1 MSIMT
6 MRHRGSRDRAR
17 WRGRRLR
24 HVAPLVLVGLPLALG
39 AAPAAAQRTPQHAT
53 VQVDLGALDALGPAP
68 AGEPTKGIR
77 LHLPAALDAA
87 SGTRQAQPAGKSRQ
101 PTRSAASAAT
111 LSPDPSRIPPR
122 PNLPPPAK
130 SAVAAPSAA
139 SKGPAAQ
146 GAQPASSANQTAALT
161 PNVGAPGAGKIEDR
175 LLFSNTGDEL
185 SSDAKAELSQF
196 AKRLA
201 ADTRLHVQIMA
212 YAGGDGDPSQARR
225 VSLAR
230 ALAARS
236 YLVDQGVDVKQ
247 VDVRPMG
254 NRTEAGLP
262 PDRVDLVLAER

>member
-24 HVAPLVLVGLPLALG
+24 HVAPLLLVGLPFALG
-39 AAPAAAQRTPQHAT
+39 AGSAAGQGTRQHAT

-77 LHLPAALDAA
+77 LHPPAAPDAA
-87 SGTRQAQPAGKSRQ
+87 SGTKQAQPAGKSR
-101 PTRSAASAAT
+101 PPARSAASAAT

-122 PNLPPPAK
+122 PNLPPPVK
-130 SAVAAPSAA
+130 SAAAAPAP
-139 SKGPAAQ
+139 KGPEAQ
-146 GAQPASSANQTAALT
+146 GARPASSANQTTALT
-161 PNVGAPGAGKIEDR
+161 PNVGSPGAGKIEDR

-185 SSDAKAELSQF
+185 SSDAKVELSQF